1 MATVV
6 LCEPANSAPGLLVGR
21 SGTGAAAAVWM
32 AGQPAGPG
40 RPLVAA
46 GLGAPRDV
54 AG

>member
-6 LCEPANSAPGLLVGR
+6 LCEPANCAPGLLAGPF
-21 SGTGAAAAVWM
+21 GTGAAGPDWM

-40 RPLVAA
+40 RPLAA
-46 GLGAPRDV
+46 GLGAPPDV